1 MASIFQASTTTG
13 SFLLT
18 ISKVICL
25 FVQEA
30 CAAMYGGSRNCN
42 VYQCFP
48 QPPHNGHWTLNLTLA
63 ICFPCCF
70 MLHFTDFY
78 IAFLYCVS
86 MVKSK
91 KRPQPPLIWQIQV
104 CHGVNTWGNFM
115 QENLNWSILRGAKH
129 GKGEMKSN
137 CSWQQSISNFQRPS
151 FTPKK
156 GGSRK
161 TTGVHDSFTRVSRG
175 FTRRIFTPWSW
186 WQSCS
191 STRILGSGSFC
202 LFYLLLLHASLLN
215 IRVCANAH
223 QRRKNRSALSCFC
236 PKSHIA
242 RKNCIATVLVT

>member
-1 MASIFQASTTTG
+1 MASISQASTTTG

-18 ISKVICL
+18 ISKVICF

-42 VYQCFP
+42 VYQCLP
-48 QPPHNGHWTLNLTLA
+48 QPPHNGHWTLNLNSWQLLL
-63 ICFPCCF
+63 CVFS
-70 MLHFTDFY
+70 LLFY
-78 IAFLYCVS
+78 APFHWFLYCLPLLVS

-91 KRPQPPLIWQIQV
+91 KRPQPPLTWQIQV

-137 CSWQQSISNFQRPS
+137 CSWQQSTSNFQRPS

-161 TTGVHDSFTRVSRG
+161 NYGGSR
-175 FTRRIFTPWSW
+175 
-186 WQSCS
+186 
-191 STRILGSGSFC
+191 
-202 LFYLLLLHASLLN
+202 
-215 IRVCANAH
+215 
-223 QRRKNRSALSCFC
+223 
-236 PKSHIA
+236 
-242 RKNCIATVLVT
+242 